1 MPSACGLIMI
11 KLGPGR
17 EHKRM
22 RVVAAEQE
30 VRFYRSIPRV
40 LRTLIAGLGL
50 LLGATS
56 VSAQAPP
63 AAGFIEG
70 RIALTTGGRPLRSQ
84 EAVDAVVYYRPD
96 VATVPEVPAEPYEVV
111 TERKTFVPRVL
122 AVPVG
127 ATVRFPNRDPI
138 LHNVFSTQR
147 EAPFDLGLYG
157 KGPGASHT
165 FTQPGVI
172 KVYCNVH
179 HAMVAHV
186 LVMDTPFVARPD
198 AQGRFRIDGIQ
209 AGAGELF
216 VWHERAALWRQ
227 RLDAVPAG
235 PVPVALELSRR
246 KVPPHLNK
254 FGQPYRRSRPGE
266 Y

>member
-1 MPSACGLIMI
+1 
-11 KLGPGR
+11 
-17 EHKRM
+17 M
-22 RVVAAEQE
+22 RVAVAEPE
-30 VRFYRSIPRV
+30 RSISRSISPA

-50 LLGATS
+50 LWAATS
-56 VSAQAPP
+56 VLAQASPGG
-63 AAGFIEG
+63 GFIEG
-70 RIALTTGGRPLRSQ
+70 RIALTSGGRPLRSQ

-96 VATVPEVPAEPYEVV
+96 VAIAPEVPAKPYEVA

-147 EAPFDLGLYG
+147 EASFDLGLYG

-179 HAMVAHV
+179 HSMVAYV
-186 LVMDTPFVARPD
+186 LVMDTPFFVRPD
-198 AQGRFRIDGIQ
+198 VQGRFRLEGLPP
-209 AGAGELF
+209 GPGELF
-216 VWHERAALWRQ
+216 IWHERAPLWRQ
-227 RLDAVPAG
+227 RLEQLPAE
-235 PVPVALELSRR
+235 PVPVTLELSRR

-254 FGQPYRRSRPGE
+254 FGQPYRRSQPGE

>member
-1 MPSACGLIMI
+1 MI
-11 KLGPGR
+11 KRGPGR

-22 RVVAAEQE
+22 RVVAAEKE
-30 VRFYRSIPRV
+30 LRFSRSISRAS
-40 LRTLIAGLGL
+40 RTVIAGLGL

-63 AAGFIEG
+63 AAGFMEG
-70 RIALTTGGRPLRSQ
+70 RIALTSGGRPLRSE

-96 VATVPEVPAEPYEVV
+96 VATAPEVPAKPYEVV
-111 TERKTFVPRVL
+111 TERKTFIPRVL

-147 EAPFDLGLYG
+147 EASFDLGLYG

-179 HAMVAHV
+179 HPMVAYV
-186 LVMDTPFVARPD
+186 LVMDTPFFVRPD
-198 AQGRFRIDGIQ
+198 AQGRFRLKGLPS
-209 AGAGELF
+209 GPGELF
-216 VWHERAALWRQ
+216 IWHERAPLWRQ
-227 RLDAVPAG
+227 RLDQLPAA
-235 PVPVALELSRR
+235 PVPVTLELSRR

-254 FGQPYRRSRPGE
+254 FGQPYRRSQPGE